1 MGPMVPLDPVGPV
14 GQVGPVGL
22 VGPSVRPSVRWGL
35 QGPQLSGRTSS
46 IYTIDHRHYKSSC
59 RS

>member
-22 VGPSVRPSVRWGL
+22 VGPSVRPLGLAGPPAVRPAGVRLKVWGSE
-35 QGPQLSGRTSS
+35 GP
-46 IYTIDHRHYKSSC
+46 
-59 RS
+59 